1 MSTDHDLIIMDGD
14 NAEGIT
20 YFEARF
26 AHSCRVIDAQ
36 HRKVCGTNA
45 SIGKC
50 HASNIEFRK
59 RIRVGVHIIRSRK
72 IRSSGLAGLVFRE

>member
-1 MSTDHDLIIMDGD
+1 MSTDHDLIIIGGD

-20 YFEARF
+20 YFEARY
-26 AHSCRVIDAQ
+26 
-36 HRKVCGTNA
+36 A
-45 SIGKC
+45 SGGKSLMV
-50 HASNIEFRK
+50 AGRIEFRK